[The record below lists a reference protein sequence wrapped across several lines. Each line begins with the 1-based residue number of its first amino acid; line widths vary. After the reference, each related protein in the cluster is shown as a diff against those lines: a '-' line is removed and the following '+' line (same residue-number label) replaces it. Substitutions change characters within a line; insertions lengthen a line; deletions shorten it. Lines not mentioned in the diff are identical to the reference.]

1 MNIKKM
7 FENLEKRTIQVS
19 FETAKKWYES
29 NNSSLKEIAL
39 QAFTKEELERID
51 LKELIDLLLSDY
63 LTETQ
68 RIQLESLKNRK
79 DITKISAPKLLR
91 ILAAYFNGTSW
102 KKKEGEEGYFFYKKD
117 DGFKNIYSPKVM
129 DKYWC
134 ISSHT
139 SVCYPTLVY
148 FKREKDCKEAYN
160 IMKSLDKLDALYT
173 DF

>member
-1 MNIKKM
+1 M
-7 FENLEKRTIQVS
+7 EERYVTIS
-19 FETAKKWYES
+19 FEKAKEWYNS

-39 QAFTKEELERID
+39 QAFDKEELEQID
-51 LKELIDLLLSDY
+51 LKE
-63 LTETQ
+63 Q
-68 RIQLESLKNRK
+68 RTQLESLKNRNNINK
-79 DITKISAPKLLR
+79 TSAPKLLR
-91 ILAAYFNGTSW
+91 ILACYFNGEFW
-102 KKKEGEEGYFFYKKD
+102 KKKEGEEGYFFYKKES
-117 DGFKNIYSPKVM
+117 GFMNTYSPKIM

>member
-1 MNIKKM
+1 M
-7 FENLEKRTIQVS
+7 ETRYVTVS
-19 FETAKKWYES
+19 FEKAKEWYNS
-29 NNSSLKEIAL
+29 NNPSLKEIAL
-39 QAFTKEELERID
+39 QAFDKEELEQID
-51 LKELIDLLLSDY
+51 LKGVINLLLSYDNGF
-63 LTETQ
+63 TDTQ
-68 RIQLESLKNRK
+68 RTQLESLIKRK
-79 DITKISAPKLLR
+79 DITKVSAPKLLR
-91 ILAAYFNGTSW
+91 ILACYFNGEFW
-102 KKKEGEEGYFFYKKD
+102 KKKEGEEGYFFYKKES
-117 DGFKNIYSPKVM
+117 GFMNTYSPKIM

>member
-1 MNIKKM
+1 M
-7 FENLEKRTIQVS
+7 EERYVTIS
-19 FETAKKWYES
+19 FEKAKEWYNS

-39 QAFTKEELERID
+39 QAFTKEELEQID
-51 LKELIDLLLSDY
+51 LKEIIDLLLDY
-63 LTETQ
+63 RCELTATQ

-79 DITKISAPKLLR
+79 NITKVSAPKLLR
-91 ILAAYFNGTSW
+91 ILAVYFNVGW
-102 KKKEGEEGYFFYKKD
+102 KKKEGEEGFFFYKKE
-117 DGFKNIYSPKVM
+117 DGFMNTYNPKVM

-160 IMKSLDKLDALYT
+160 IMKSLGKLDALYT

>member
-1 MNIKKM
+1 MEDRYI
-7 FENLEKRTIQVS
+7 TIS
-19 FETAKKWYES
+19 FEKAKEWYKS
-29 NNSSLKEIAL
+29 NNSSLKEVAL
-39 QAFTKEELERID
+39 QAFTKEELELID
-51 LKELIDLLLSDY
+51 LKEIIKLLLSY
-63 LTETQ
+63 NYGFTETQ
-68 RIQLESLKNRK
+68 RIQLESLMNRK

-91 ILAAYFNGTSW
+91 ILAVYFNGIGW
-102 KKKEGEEGYFFYKKD
+102 EKKEGEEGYFFYKKEG
-117 DGFKNIYSPKVM
+117 GFMNTCSPKIM

-160 IMKSLDKLDALYT
+160 IMKNLNKLDALYT

>member
-1 MNIKKM
+1 M
-7 FENLEKRTIQVS
+7 EERYVTIS
-19 FETAKKWYES
+19 FEKAKEWYNS

-39 QAFTKEELERID
+39 QAFTKEELEQID
-51 LKELIDLLLSDY
+51 LKEIIKLLLSY
-63 LTETQ
+63 NYGFTEITNTQ
-68 RIQLESLKNRK
+68 KTQLESLKNRNNINK
-79 DITKISAPKLLR
+79 TSAPKLLR
-91 ILAAYFNGTSW
+91 ILACYFNGEFW
-102 KKKEGEEGYFFYKKD
+102 KKKEGEEGYFFYKKES
-117 DGFKNIYSPKVM
+117 GFMNTYSPKIM

-160 IMKSLDKLDALYT
+160 IMKSLGKLDALYT

>member
-1 MNIKKM
+1 M
-7 FENLEKRTIQVS
+7 EERHVTIS
-19 FETAKKWYES
+19 FEKAKEWYKS

-39 QAFTKEELERID
+39 QAFTKEELEQVD
-51 LKELIDLLLSDY
+51 LKELIDLLLSY
-63 LTETQ
+63 NELTSTQ

-79 DITKISAPKLLR
+79 NISKTSAPKLLR
-91 ILAAYFNGTSW
+91 ILACYFNGEFW
-102 KKKEGEEGYFFYKKD
+102 KKKEGEEGFFFYKKEE
-117 DGFKNIYSPKVM
+117 GFKNIYSPKVM

-160 IMKSLDKLDALYT
+160 IMKSLGKLDSLYT